1 MYICAKQQYIGGP
14 APPSL
19 PHFPGCWG
27 GEGAACAQPLRPHWR
42 AARPMRLLGGGA
54 AGRGGGRSRSW
65 GREEHRRGAGSL
77 IFAYIHTRRTGCSVD
92 IRQRLL
98 RLLHKYLIAA
108 GQIFNTNPNNGGG
121 RRTGPRASG
130 CGATGG
136 QGPGAGGHGGPP

>member
-1 MYICAKQQYIGGP
+1 MQNNNILAALHLRHFPTSQAAGEVREQPVHSPCAPIGG
-14 APPSL
+14 
-19 PHFPGCWG
+19 
-27 GEGAACAQPLRPHWR
+27 RR
-42 AARPMRLLGGGA
+42 APMRPLGGGA